1 MAKRLMPYLI
11 VAMAMLLALAPAN
24 ATDSMTPARTWGRWH
39 AADFEHLTVER
50 GLPHPTTTA
59 LAQDRAGLVWIGTI
73 GGLARF
79 DGYRT
84 QVFRQ
89 DDNWGSLPD
98 NYVRTL
104 AAADDGS
111 LMVGTNSGGLTRFDP
126 RTNRFNAIDS
136 STVTGTGPRVFG
148 LSSDR
153 AGGFWVASQDGL
165 SHLHGDLKTLD
176 ASDPALNAQLKADS
190 KTFAVLQDSRNNVWV
205 GTNNGLFWRP
215 HGASAFVRFATGDGV
230 GAATLAN
237 DIWAIHEDR
246 AGRVWFGSGSTG
258 VVYLDREERMHAPPE
273 LAGDSAQIQRRTVRD
288 IADLPDGTLW
298 IATDGAGVVSY
309 DAARDTAATLRH
321 SRAEAASIGGNIVRA
336 LLVDRSDGVWAA
348 TETGASRHD
357 TRTPS
362 VYTLDGSVL
371 FANEHGGG
379 QADENVR
386 SIYTDD
392 DGIVWLG
399 FNQGRMVSIDPA
411 SGAIRQLTLTG
422 AQDGQDVK
430 AIAALPDGQ
439 LIAGARGLV
448 TVDPHTLQTRP
459 YPSAPLD
466 QRPILS
472 LCACQGSLLV
482 GTYDGLYR
490 LHDNHG
496 VELFRHLPSDP
507 GSITGNQVRNLVL
520 MPDGNVWAATTDGIS
535 VLKPGATRFE
545 NIQNVASVDNSLPQD
560 YVGSIVSADGRIWV
574 GTSGGIGST
583 PATAGTAA
591 RAFASITQKDGLGSD
606 NVASLLADRRGRIWA
621 ATANGLTVYD
631 PVTHTAVPLGLRDGY
646 RTRFFNHRT
655 ATLGPRGELLFGG
668 IGGLTIV
675 DADADTQGAEVSA
688 TLAVTALTVDE
699 QEIPF
704 SHLPSHEAPLAV
716 DAGTRSLRVA
726 FALLDYAATN
736 DMRYSYRLDGFDPR
750 WVTIEAGVPPT
761 AVYTNLPGGDYTLR
775 LRVAITGLHAQ
786 TIESAI
792 PVRVQARGFE
802 RTGSRIALLLALLV
816 LIYALVR
823 VRTGYLR
830 RRASHLSALVD
841 SRTADLRA
849 ANDRLDH
856 LANVDELT
864 GLANRRAIMNVLDC
878 ESQISERHGTPL
890 SLVMLDLDKF
900 KVLNDLHGHLAGDTV
915 LRAVADTIV
924 ATCRPGDHAGRY
936 GGEEIM
942 LVLPRTADDG
952 ATQVAE
958 RCRVAVQALTIP
970 FGDSLLTL
978 TTSAGVASLRR
989 GETIAALLARADEAL
1004 YRAKRAGRN
1013 TLERAEH

>member
-1 MAKRLMPYLI
+1 MVKRWMPFII
-11 VAMAMLLALAPAN
+11 VAIVMVQALAPAL
-24 ATDSMTPARTWGRWH
+24 AADALPLAKTWGRWH
-39 AADFEHLTVER
+39 DAEFEHLTVER

-59 LAQDRAGLVWIGTI
+59 LAQDRAGLVWIGTV

-89 DDNWGSLPD
+89 DDAPGSLPD
-98 NYVRTL
+98 NYVRAL

-111 LMVGTNSGGLTRFDP
+111 LMVGTNSGGLSRFDP
-126 RTNRFNAIDS
+126 TTNRFTPFDS

-148 LSSDR
+148 LATDR
-153 AGGFWVASQDGL
+153 AGGFWIASQDGL

-176 ASDPALNAQLKADS
+176 PPDPALNAQLKADS
-190 KTFAVLQDSRNNVWV
+190 KTFAVLQDSHDNVWL

-215 HGASAFVRFATGDGV
+215 RGAAAFVRYAPADV
-230 GAATLAN
+230 AGAVTLGN

-246 AGRVWFGSGSTG
+246 AGRVWFGSGSMG
-258 VVYLDREERMHAPPE
+258 VVYVDHDGHVQAPAE
-273 LAGDSAQIQRRTVRD
+273 LAGDSPQVQHRTVRA
-288 IADLPDGTLW
+288 IADLPDGTIW
-298 IATDGAGVVSY
+298 IATDGTGVITY
-309 DAARDTAATLRH
+309 DAIHHAADSLRH
-321 SRAEAASIGGNIVRA
+321 SRAESASIGGNIVRA

-348 TETGASRHD
+348 TEAGASRHD

-371 FANEHGGG
+371 FAGVHAGG

-386 SIYTDD
+386 SIFTDAA
-392 DGIVWLG
+392 GKVWLG
-399 FNQGRMVSIDPA
+399 FNQGRMVSVDPA
-411 SGAIRQLTLTG
+411 TGEIRVVTLTG
-422 AQDGQDVK
+422 EQDGQDVK
-430 AIAALPDGQ
+430 AIAALPDGR

-448 TVDPHTLQTRP
+448 TVDPRTLATAP
-459 YPSAPLD
+459 YPAPQLD
-466 QRPILS
+466 ERPILS

-490 LHDNHG
+490 LHDDHRG
-496 VELFRHLPSDP
+496 ELFRHVPSDP
-507 GSITGNQVRNLVL
+507 ASLAGNQVRNLVL

-535 VLKPGATRFE
+535 IMPPGASRFE
-545 NIQNVASVDNSLPQD
+545 NIHNVPADDDSLPQD
-560 YVGSIVSADGRIWV
+560 YVGSIVTANGRIWV

-583 PATAGTAA
+583 PATPGTSA
-591 RAFASITQKDGLGSD
+591 RAFATITQKDGLGSD
-606 NVASLLADRRGRIWA
+606 NVASLLSDRRGRIWA

-631 PVTHTAVPLGLRDGY
+631 PVTHAAVPLGLRDGY

-655 ATLGPRGELLFGG
+655 ASVGPRGELLFGG
-668 IGGLTIV
+668 IGGLTVV
-675 DADADTQGAEVSA
+675 DADADAQGPEVSA
-688 TLAVTALTVDE
+688 PLAITSLSIDE
-699 QEIPF
+699 QDTPF
-704 SHLPSHEAPLAV
+704 AGLPAHDVALKI
-716 DAGTRSLRVA
+716 DAGTRSLRA
-726 FALLDYAATN
+726 GFALLDYAATN
-736 DMRYSYRLDGFDPR
+736 DMVYSYRLDGFDDR
-750 WVTIEAGVPPT
+750 WVAIEPGVPPT

-786 TIESAI
+786 VIETAV
-792 PVRVQARGFE
+792 PVRVEARGFE
-802 RTGSRIALLLALLV
+802 RTGSRLALALALV
-816 LIYALVR
+816 LLVYLLVR

-864 GLANRRAIMNVLDC
+864 GLANRRAIMNVLDR
-878 ESQISERHGTPL
+878 ESVISERHGTPL

-900 KVLNDLHGHLAGDTV
+900 KVLNDVHGHLAGDTV
-915 LRAVADTIV
+915 LRAVADTIA
-924 ATCRPGDHAGRY
+924 ATCRPGDHVGRY

-942 LVLPRTADDG
+942 LVLPRTGEDG
-952 ATQVAE
+952 AAQVAE
-958 RCRVAVQALTIP
+958 RCRQAVEALSIA
-970 FGDSLLTL
+970 FGASLLTL

-989 GETIAALLARADEAL
+989 GEAIAALLARADEAL

-1013 TLERAEH
+1013 TLERAEN